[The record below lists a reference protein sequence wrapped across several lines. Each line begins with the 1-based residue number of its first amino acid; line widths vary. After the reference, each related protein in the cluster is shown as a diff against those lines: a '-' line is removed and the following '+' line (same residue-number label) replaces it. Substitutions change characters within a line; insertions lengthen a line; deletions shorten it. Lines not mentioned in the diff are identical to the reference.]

1 MIRMYDGMTWVQRA
15 RRDAGWFTA
24 WDHFFFF
31 LTLLFVVSY
40 WAGTGM
46 RTKRRDEIFHLSSRS
61 SGALCDGW

>member
-31 LTLLFVVSY
+31 FDSPFRGIVLG
-40 WAGTGM
+40 W
-46 RTKRRDEIFHLSSRS
+46 
-61 SGALCDGW
+61 DGYENQTT